1 MKIIQ
6 GETRGSA
13 IIGPG
18 YFRALNSE
26 QFQAALVLYG
36 PAQKG
41 NDRTFDVWKAIALQG
56 QVTPSS

>member
-18 YFRALNSE
+18 YFRSLNSE
-26 QFQAALVLYG
+26 QFQAAIQLYG
-36 PAQKG
+36 TPTKG

-56 QVTPSS
+56 QVATGS